1 MAHVP
6 SSGVNLLTQAS
17 IFPQFRPAVMASAL
31 VISLLL
37 TACGGTNPEP
47 SAGSTLPAN
56 NQNATDINASNAAS
70 AATATVTSAPTEPI
84 AAVVNNDTI
93 PLTILNAAVERRL
106 AGIRALNDP
115 LPADM
120 TTFRLTVL
128 DSLIEQLLIE
138 QTAATQNVLVTNEE
152 VEAEIQA
159 TINIAGGREKWL
171 AQLQGD
177 AMTEGDFRSGL
188 RSALVTQK
196 MRDIVTKDACVSV
209 EQIHARH
216 ILVQDEATA
225 LEIKHR
231 IDQGEPFANL
241 AAQYSLDISTKQ
253 TGGDLGWF
261 ARGQL
266 LQLSVEEAAFSLEIN
281 AISTPIKSELGYHI
295 LQTLE
300 KVKDRP
306 IDQDTCFRLS
316 EAAFERW
323 LQDLVLKSK
332 IEKYPNGR

>member
-1 MAHVP
+1 M
-6 SSGVNLLTQAS
+6 TQAR
-17 IFPQFRPAVMASAL
+17 IFSQFRPALIVPVL
-31 VISLLL
+31 VVSVLLS
-37 TACGGTNPEP
+37 ACGGSSNSGPV
-47 SAGSTLPAN
+47 STSPAN
-56 NQNATDINASNAAS
+56 TSNQSGGDASVNNAAS
-70 AATATVTSAPTEPI
+70 AATATATMPQTEPI
-84 AAVVNNDTI
+84 AAVVNNETI
-93 PLTILNAAVERRL
+93 PLSTLNAAVERRL

-115 LPADM
+115 LPSDM

-128 DSLIEQLLIE
+128 DSLIEQMLIE
-138 QTAATQNVLVTNEE
+138 QTAKTQQVMITDEE

-177 AMTEGDFRSGL
+177 AMTEAEFRSGL

-196 MRDIVTKDACVSV
+196 MRDIVTKDACVAV
-209 EQIHARH
+209 EQVHARH

-225 LEIKHR
+225 LEIKTR
-231 IDQGEPFANL
+231 LDQGEPFANL

-266 LQLSVEEAAFSLEIN
+266 LQASVEEAAFSLEIN
-281 AISTPIKSELGYHI
+281 TISTPIKSELGYHI
-295 LQTLE
+295 VQTLE

>member
-1 MAHVP
+1 
-6 SSGVNLLTQAS
+6 LTQARLFS
-17 IFPQFRPAVMASAL
+17 QFRPAVIASAL
-31 VISLLL
+31 VVSLLL
-37 TACGGTNPEP
+37 SACGGSNNGP
-47 SAGSTLPAN
+47 SSTAPAN
-56 NQNATDINASNAAS
+56 TQDTSGNTNAVNNAAS
-70 AATATVTSAPTEPI
+70 ASTSTVTAPTSPSEPI
-84 AAVVNNDTI
+84 AAVVNDGVIT
-93 PLTILNAAVERRL
+93 LAALNASVERRL

-138 QTAATQNVLVTNEE
+138 QTAKTQNVAISEEE
-152 VEAEIQA
+152 VESEIQA

-177 AMTEGDFRSGL
+177 AMTEDDFRNGL

-209 EQIHARH
+209 EQVHARH
-216 ILVQDEATA
+216 ILVLDEATA
-225 LEIKHR
+225 LEIKKR
-231 IDQGEPFANL
+231 LDAGEPFANL

-266 LQLSVEEAAFSLEIN
+266 LQLSVEEAAFSLNLN

-295 LQTLE
+295 VQTLE